1 MIENQTFQP
10 EFILLGLSDLANFQ
24 IPLFLLLILIHLAT
38 LAGNCLIIF
47 LVAIDS
53 HLQTP
58 MYIFLGNLS
67 VLDISTPSVSGSHLY
82 FDTITGNNL
91 VAYSTCIAQAF
102 FFSLL
107 ASTEYF
113 LLAVMSYDRYVAICL
128 PFHYTTIMSNT
139 RCFQLASSAWAMGS
153 IFSLVHTLSILRLAY
168 CDSTTISGFFCEL
181 YQLILLSCSDTSLN
195 NLLIYTFGLI
205 SALIAFFITFLSYV
219 YILKNILR
227 IKIKHGRQK
236 AFSTGSSHLT
246 VVLMYYSTTIFNYIQ
261 PKPNNTL
268 GNRLVSVIYTFF
280 TPFLNPLIYSLRNTE
295 LRTAVSRAL
304 VRVAKAARLSK

>member
-1 MIENQTFQP
+1 MVGNQTSQP
-10 EFILLGLSDLANFQ
+10 EFILLGLSDLTNFQ
-24 IPLFLLLILIHLAT
+24 IPAFLLLILIYLAT
-38 LAGNCLIIF
+38 LAGNFLIIF

-67 VLDISTPSVSGSHLY
+67 ILDISTPSVSGSHLY

-91 VAYSTCIAQAF
+91 IVYSTCIAQAF

-113 LLAVMSYDRYVAICL
+113 LLAFMSYDRYVAICL
-128 PFHYTTIMSNT
+128 PLHYTTIMSNT
-139 RCFQLASSAWAMGS
+139 KCVQLASSAWAMGC
-153 IFSLVHTLSILRLAY
+153 IFSLVHTLGILRLAY
-168 CDSTTISGFFCEL
+168 CDSTTIISGFFCEL

-205 SALIAFFITFLSYV
+205 SALTAFFITFLSYV

-227 IKIKHGRQK
+227 IKMNHGRQK
-236 AFSTGSSHLT
+236 AFSTASSHLT
-246 VVLMYYSTTIFNYIQ
+246 VVVMYYSTTIFNYIQ
-261 PKPNNTL
+261 PKPKNVL
-268 GNRLVSVIYTFF
+268 VGRVVSVVYTFF

-295 LRTAVSRAL
+295 LRTAAVRAL
-304 VRVAKAARLSK
+304 VRGATAARP